1 MQKKDAGEGDQPR
14 VAIVLLNWNGLA
26 HTRLCMD
33 SLRAVTTPHHTFLVD
48 NGSRNQEAD
57 ILAVEFPEATL
68 LRNERNLG
76 FTGGV
81 NRGLREVLAGGY
93 EFALLLN
100 NDCQV
105 DPDFLAGLLAAC
117 DADPKLGLVGPTVT
131 YADGRTVWS
140 RGGRAM
146 TWVGLVRHLE
156 KGKPLADAAPPRRTD
171 YVPGACVLIPRRVL
185 EQVGLLDDAYF
196 AYYDDLDYAYRV
208 RAAGFD
214 VRVLPEATIRHDKS
228 AAAGQAGSSRFSPI
242 QGYLQGRNGI
252 LFARRCL
259 RGRAKATFILGQ
271 FTFRLAHVA
280 LLATSLTT
288 VSNYIAGLIDG
299 LRVSDGD
306 RGPPAGRLARLGLA

>member
-1 MQKKDAGEGDQPR
+1 MPGQSGQPR

-26 HTRLCMD
+26 HTRLCMQ

-48 NGSRNQEAD
+48 NGSRGNEAD
-57 ILAVEFPEATL
+57 VLEAEFPEATV
-68 LRNERNLG
+68 LRNQRNLG

-81 NRGLREVLAGGY
+81 NRGLREVLAGAY
-93 EFALLLN
+93 DYALLLN
-100 NDCQV
+100 NDCEV
-105 DPDFLAGLLAAC
+105 DANFLEGLVAAA
-117 DADPKLGLVGPTVT
+117 DADPRLGLVGPTVT
-131 YADGRTVWS
+131 YADGQTIWS
-140 RGGRAM
+140 RGGHAL
-146 TWVGLVRHLE
+146 TWLGLVKHVA
-156 KGKPLADAAPPRRTD
+156 KGKPLEEAAPPGPTD

-185 EQVGLLDDAYF
+185 EEVGLLDDAYF

-208 RAAGFD
+208 RAAGY
-214 VRVLPEATIRHDKS
+214 RIEILGEATVRHDKS
-228 AAAGQAGSSRFSPI
+228 AAAGKAGSSRFSPI
-242 QGYLQGRNGI
+242 QGYLQGRNGV

-259 RGRAKATFILGQ
+259 TGRAKATFILGQ

-288 VSNYIAGLIDG
+288 VSNYVAGLIDG